1 MSRAYLGLAALDA
14 LYLVAGLG
22 LLAGFGLVRSPRGA
36 LRLAGVAFT
45 AGWAATGI
53 VCVLLLVLGASLAGW
68 QVALVCLALAGGGLL
83 AARRTPATPEP
94 PPIRP
99 VRAWPLAL
107 LAGAVVVLYL
117 EELGRRALGAGATY
131 HQDAWGFWLPKAK
144 TIALFG
150 GLDTGPGGFTSFF
163 HPDYPPLVPAL
174 DAVAFRFM
182 GGLHASV
189 LPLQEWIVA
198 VAFVAAVVGLLARR
212 VPAAV
217 LGPCLALVVLSP
229 AFARW
234 IGVSL
239 ADLPL
244 ALLFAVAGIAVAI
257 WLTEGGGGYV
267 ALAATLLAA
276 GALTKAEGGSLA
288 LTLALFATLASVRRL
303 RTRWPG
309 LVALFALPVLAVLP
323 WRRWL
328 SAHDVPL
335 SGDYHF
341 SDLLD
346 LGYLADRTDRLHA
359 AVTELPAFLV
369 GGDDWL
375 IVLPLAL
382 AAAVLVARRAPA
394 LALLMLG
401 TPALVLTG
409 LVAAYWISVVPVE
422 HYIDTSAER
431 TVLSPLLFLG
441 VLLPLALAR
450 LLDPEA
456 DEAERAPE
464 VVVREPEPDPVGPP
478 V

>member
-1 MSRAYLGLAALDA
+1 VSRAYIGLAFLDA
-14 LYLVAGLG
+14 LYLFAGLG
-22 LLAGFGLVRSPRGA
+22 LLAGFGLVRSAGA
-36 LRLAGVAFT
+36 GLRLAGVAFT
-45 AGWAATGI
+45 AGWAATGV
-53 VCVLLLVLGASLAGW
+53 VCTLVLVAGGSVGVW
-68 QVALVCLALAGGGLL
+68 QVTVVCLLL
-83 AARRTPATPEP
+83 AAGGAAAARMTPAVAERAPL
-94 PPIRP
+94 RP

-117 EELGRRALGAGATY
+117 EELGRRALQAGATY
-131 HQDAWGFWLPKAK
+131 HTDAWGFWLPKAK
-144 TIALFG
+144 TIASFG

-174 DAVAFRFM
+174 DAVAFRFI

-189 LPLQEWIVA
+189 LPLQEWIVS
-198 VAFVAAVVGLLARR
+198 VAFVAAVAGLLARR

-217 LGPCLALVVLSP
+217 LWPCLALVVLSP
-229 AFARW
+229 AFGRW

-244 ALLFAVAGIAVAI
+244 ALLFALSGIAVAI
-257 WLTEGGGGYV
+257 WLAEGGGGYV

-276 GALTKAEGGSLA
+276 GALTKAEGSSLA
-288 LTLALFATLASVRRL
+288 LALALVATLASVRRL
-303 RTRWPG
+303 RARWPG
-309 LVALFALPVLAVLP
+309 LLALFGLPVLALLP

-328 SAHDVPL
+328 TAHDVRL

-341 SDLLD
+341 GDLLD
-346 LGYLADRTDRLHA
+346 PGYLGDRTDRLHA

-394 LALLMLG
+394 LALLMIG
-401 TPALVLTG
+401 TPLLVLTG

-431 TVLSPLLFLG
+431 TVLSPILFLA

-450 LLDPEA
+450 LLEPDAREA
-456 DEAERAPE
+456 APAHE
-464 VVVREPEPDPVGPP
+464 VVEREPDPDPVGLPL
-478 V
+478 